1 VKVLIGP
8 NALGL
13 EAAIPELRAQYPAV
27 TVAWCPAQDGLADAL
42 ADADVYFGWLTRDDF
57 LAAKRLRWVQ
67 SPSSGVDRFL
77 AIPELARGSVLLTS
91 ASGTHANCLAE
102 HTFAMIL
109 AFTRGIRECVVQQ
122 QARHWSN
129 REYRPAM
136 RELTGSTMGIVGLG
150 NVGRAIAHR
159 AAAFEMRVVAVDVTP
174 GPPPAGVERVAGL
187 DGLGALLAESDYVVV
202 TVPWTRET
210 SGMIGAAEIARLK
223 PGAMVVGIS
232 RGGIIDEGALVA
244 ALRAGRL
251 AAAALDVTS
260 TEPLP
265 NDSPLWDVPNLLI
278 TPHVAGGTQ
287 FEASH
292 ILEIFA
298 ENLGRFIR
306 GESPLRNQVDKARGF

>member
-1 VKVLIGP
+1 
-8 NALGL
+8 
-13 EAAIPELRAQYPAV
+13 
-27 TVAWCPAQDGLADAL
+27 
-42 ADADVYFGWLTRDDF
+42 
-57 LAAKRLRWVQ
+57 
-67 SPSSGVDRFL
+67 
-77 AIPELARGSVLLTS
+77 
-91 ASGTHANCLAE
+91 
-102 HTFAMIL
+102 
-109 AFTRGIRECVVQQ
+109 
-122 QARHWSN
+122 
-129 REYRPAM
+129 M

-210 SGMIGAAEIARLK
+210 SGMIGAAEIARMK
-223 PGAMVVGIS
+223 PGAMLVGIS

>member
-1 VKVLIGP
+1 
-8 NALGL
+8 
-13 EAAIPELRAQYPAV
+13 
-27 TVAWCPAQDGLADAL
+27 
-42 ADADVYFGWLTRDDF
+42 
-57 LAAKRLRWVQ
+57 
-67 SPSSGVDRFL
+67 
-77 AIPELARGSVLLTS
+77 
-91 ASGTHANCLAE
+91 
-102 HTFAMIL
+102 
-109 AFTRGIRECVVQQ
+109 
-122 QARHWSN
+122 
-129 REYRPAM
+129 
-136 RELTGSTMGIVGLG
+136 
-150 NVGRAIAHR
+150 
-159 AAAFEMRVVAVDVTP
+159 MRVVAVDVTP

-210 SGMIGAAEIARLK
+210 SGMIGAAEIARMK
-223 PGAMVVGIS
+223 PGAMLVGIS